1 MKPDDRGQGGLEVAI
16 GRVLRVGVAASSV
29 LLVVGLLL
37 TLVHKADD
45 VALIVLTI
53 AIVILLAT
61 PAARVVISV
70 VEYVRER
77 DWLFAGLTL
86 IVLLTLA
93 GSVVVAFRRTGG

>member
-1 MKPDDRGQGGLEVAI
+1 MKPDNRGQGGLELAI

-37 TLVHKADD
+37 TLVHEADD
-45 VALIVLTI
+45 IAPVVLTI

-61 PAARVVISV
+61 PVSRVAISV

-77 DWLFAGLTL
+77 DWLFVALTS

-93 GSVVVAFRRTGG
+93 GSVVVAFWNAGR